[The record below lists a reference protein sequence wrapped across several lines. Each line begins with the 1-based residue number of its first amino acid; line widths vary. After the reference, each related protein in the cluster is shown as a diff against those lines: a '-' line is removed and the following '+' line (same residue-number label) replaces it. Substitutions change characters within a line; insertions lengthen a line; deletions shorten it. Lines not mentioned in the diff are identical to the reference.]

1 MKFKL
6 DHFATAAVL
15 MLAASAAQAATV
27 SLTNIRGTWFEP
39 TPLANISSNTGGGTA
54 NTSIRWDASGY
65 DFNAVLSAAV
75 SVPPSPS
82 ANFALGSFSH
92 INQPI
97 FTSITGVKLKVT
109 ANINVDATVVGSRDF
124 FFQFIHEETPNGGQS
139 CPYGGLNNQGVNIN
153 GCADRVSVQFIDS
166 SESFTIGADT
176 YTLNVFGFQS
186 GIGPITSDF
195 LTAERQTNTANL
207 IANVT
212 LRSSLTVPEPGTL
225 ALAGL
230 SLVGLAAMR
239 RRAS

>member
-6 DHFATAAVL
+6 HHFATAALLV
-15 MLAASAAQAATV
+15 LAASAAQAATV
-27 SLTNIRGTWFEP
+27 SLTNITGTWFD
-39 TPLANISSNTGGGTA
+39 ANPSGNITSNTGGGTA

-65 DFNAVLSAAV
+65 DFNTVASAAV
-75 SVPPSPS
+75 LVPPSPS

-92 INQPI
+92 INEPI

-109 ANINVDATVVGSRDF
+109 ANINVDATVVGPRDF

-139 CPYGGLNNQGVNIN
+139 CPYGGANNQGVNIN
-153 GCADRVSVQFIDS
+153 GCADRVLVQFIDS

-186 GIGPITSDF
+186 GNSAITSDF
-195 LTAERQTNTANL
+195 LTAERLTNTANL